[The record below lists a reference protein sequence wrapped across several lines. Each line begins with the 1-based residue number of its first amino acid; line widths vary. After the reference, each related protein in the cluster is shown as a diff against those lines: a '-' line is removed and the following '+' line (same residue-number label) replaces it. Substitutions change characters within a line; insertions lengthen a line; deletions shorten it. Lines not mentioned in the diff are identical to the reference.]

1 MLRSLHSKGHTK
13 VTHKT
18 AHAMCLEIRKW
29 SCYKEHPLKRT
40 TYICSE
46 HYNEISQELVFP
58 EGRHYSSYGIV
69 HGRYHAYIHKKERS
83 YRFKEEWGPFVL
95 WRVYKS

>member
-13 VTHKT
+13 VTQKT

-40 TYICSE
+40 TYIGSE

-69 HGRYHAYIHKKERS
+69 HGCYHAYIHKKERS
-83 YRFKEEWGPFVL
+83 YRFKEEWGPSVL
-95 WRVYKS
+95 WSVYKS